1 MKSRILVIDD
11 EAEIRRSVRVLFRSE
26 GYEVIEASSGPE
38 GVTLAERDAPDL
50 VFLDIK
56 MPGMDGLD
64 ALQRIRAANE
74 TLPVVIISGHG
85 TVSTAVEAT
94 KLGPFD
100 FIEKPLASERV
111 LVTIRN
117 ALDQTRLRNENTSLK
132 RAVEV
137 RHQMVGESPPLREGG
152 GG

>member
-11 EAEIRRSVRVLFRSE
+11 EAEIRRSVRMILEYE

-38 GVTLAERDAPDL
+38 GLTLAEREAPDI

-64 ALQRIRAANE
+64 ALSRIKAIDE
-74 TLPVVIISGHG
+74 SLPVVMISAHG
-85 TVSTAVEAT
+85 SASVGAEAT
-94 KLGPFD
+94 RRGAID
-100 FIEKPLASERV
+100 FVEKPFGAERL

-117 ALDQTRLRNENTSLK
+117 VLD
-132 RAVEV
+132 A
-137 RHQMVGESPPLREGG
+137 
-152 GG
+152 